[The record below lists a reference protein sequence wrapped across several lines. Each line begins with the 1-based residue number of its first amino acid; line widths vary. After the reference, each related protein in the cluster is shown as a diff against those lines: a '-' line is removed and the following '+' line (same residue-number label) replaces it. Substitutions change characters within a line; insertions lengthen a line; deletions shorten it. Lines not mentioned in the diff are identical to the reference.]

1 MNSLG
6 ITMVSSRR
14 RDIEEGKVGFV
25 PYAEKLNGRLA
36 MIGFAALILIEI
48 FYGKGLFTLIGLKG

>member
-1 MNSLG
+1 
-6 ITMVSSRR
+6 MVSSRR

-36 MIGFAALILIEI
+36 MVGFAALILIEI

>member
-1 MNSLG
+1 MA
-6 ITMVSSRR
+6 SSRR

-36 MIGFAALILIEI
+36 MIGFAALLIFEI
-48 FYGKGLFTLIGLKG
+48 VYSKGFLTVIGLKG

>member
-1 MNSLG
+1 MA
-6 ITMVSSRR
+6 TSRR

-36 MIGFAALILIEI
+36 MIGFAALLIIEI
-48 FYGKGLFTLIGLKG
+48 LYSKGLLTLMGLKG